1 MVVPTL
7 DTVNCFPVNKPFMWR
22 AFKTE
27 QNTYFSQAVM
37 CNYIADIE
45 REQIPSQRN
54 EFSSDSEILC

>member
-1 MVVPTL
+1 
-7 DTVNCFPVNKPFMWR
+7 MWR

-37 CNYIADIE
+37 CNYIADME